1 MTRALSVGSF
11 TVFAVQDGKR
21 VVASPLL
28 ALRGVL
34 ACHPDPAKTGEG
46 PRIGG
51 QLTQAELR
59 DVA

>member
-46 PRIGG
+46 PHIRMLI
-51 QLTQAELR
+51 TQITLR
-59 DVA
+59 DAV